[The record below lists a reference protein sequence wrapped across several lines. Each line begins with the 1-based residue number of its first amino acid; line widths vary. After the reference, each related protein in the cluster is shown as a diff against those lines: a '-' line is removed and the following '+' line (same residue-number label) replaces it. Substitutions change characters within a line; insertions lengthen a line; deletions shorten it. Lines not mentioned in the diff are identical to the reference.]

1 MTQITLVRHGQANSG
16 ARTDAE
22 YDRLSDLGHQQARWL
37 GEHFDQ
43 SGERFARV
51 YCGTLRRHRETA
63 AGMAAASHA
72 EVIEDSRLNE
82 VEYFHLTELAE
93 QQLGLPYPETRE
105 DFAAHMPQVFAAWEE
120 RRLTGGRE
128 TYDTFESRIR
138 DVTADI
144 ASGSGGALVV
154 TSGGVIGMVV
164 KQVLGL
170 GIEKW
175 AHVCLAGIHTS
186 VHRFLVREAGTALT
200 QFNAVPHLET
210 PERQFA
216 QTHI

>member
-1 MTQITLVRHGQANSG
+1 MTQITLVRHGQANTG
-16 ARTDAE
+16 AKTEED
-22 YDRLSDLGHQQARWL
+22 YDRLSELGHQQSRWL
-37 GEHFDQ
+37 GEHFDH

-63 AGMAAASHA
+63 AGMAAQTHA
-72 EVIEDSRLNE
+72 EIIEDDRLNE
-82 VEYFHLTELAE
+82 IEYFMLTELAE
-93 QQLGLPYPETRE
+93 QQLGLPFPAERE
-105 DFAAHMPQVFAAWEE
+105 DYAAHMPKVFAAWEE
-120 RRLTGGRE
+120 ERLTGGRE
-128 TYDTFESRIR
+128 TYAEFETRIR
-138 DVTADI
+138 DVMTEI
-144 ASGSGGALVV
+144 ANGSGRALVV

-175 AHVCLAGIHTS
+175 AHVCLAGMNTS
-186 VHRFLVREAGTALT
+186 VNRFLVREGGTALT

-210 PERQFA
+210 PNRQFA